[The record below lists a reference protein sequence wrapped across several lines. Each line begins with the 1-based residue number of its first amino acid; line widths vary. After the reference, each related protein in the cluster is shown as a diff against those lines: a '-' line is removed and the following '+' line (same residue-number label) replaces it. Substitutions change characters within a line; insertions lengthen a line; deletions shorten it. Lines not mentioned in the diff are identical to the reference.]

1 MKGSGIGT
9 PATRA
14 AIIERLI
21 HVGYVQRQAKN
32 LVATDKG
39 VQLIRI
45 MPAEIA
51 SP

>member
-21 HVGYVQRQAKN
+21 KVGYAERKGKT

-39 VQLIRI
+39 VQLIDI
-45 MPAEIA
+45 MPQEIA